1 MNSFPAV
8 ETYAPG
14 SLIDKLP
21 AIVYV
26 CEPEPPYRTMY
37 ISSAVESLGYSTD
50 EWLSEPCM
58 RTRLIHTDDRNRVL
72 RETEEAS
79 RAGTAIEY
87 EYRMIAADGQVRWVH
102 DLGRFARDEEG
113 RRVLQGVMIDITR
126 RRRAEEEVRRAETA
140 LRESELKYRTILE
153 NIQDGYYEVDLK
165 GNFTFFNDPICRIL
179 GYEERDELNGMNH
192 QRYTDRENTRKVCL
206 AYNTVYRT
214 GEPIKGY
221 AYEVIRKDG
230 AKRYVEASVSLLTDA
245 AGHHV
250 GFRGIIRDITAR
262 RQMEAALWQS
272 EREYRKLFENAND
285 AILIFDPESEVI
297 LEANNKALDIYG
309 VGKEEFIGM
318 SLKTITT
325 DSDQGRQPIREALE
339 SGSPKN
345 FETVHLRKDGMPIDI
360 FGSST
365 VIEYGGR
372 KAVMTIARDVTEIK
386 RLQQQLIQSEK
397 LAALGQLVS
406 GVAHELNNPLTS
418 VIGYTQLLLAR
429 NQLDPRAAEQLEI
442 VGNEADRARRI
453 VRNLLSFSRQ
463 HKPSRAEVDL
473 NELLER
479 TLELRAYEMKVN
491 NISVCREPGDIPC
504 VLADE
509 HQLQQVFLN
518 IIINAEQAMQSDAR
532 AGELTVRTEM
542 GASNRVK
549 IVIADNGP
557 GIPLQIIEKLFD
569 PFFTTKPVG
578 KGTGLGLSISYG
590 IVKEHD
596 GAIRVESEP
605 GRGARFIIELPTRPN

>member
-1 MNSFPAV
+1 MNSFPVV
-8 ETYAPG
+8 ETYAPV

-26 CEPEPPYRTMY
+26 CESEPPYRALY
-37 ISSAVESLGYSTD
+37 ISPALESLGYNAD
-50 EWLSEPCM
+50 DWLSEPCM
-58 RTRLIHTDDRNRVL
+58 RTRIIHTDDRDLVL
-72 RETEEAS
+72 REIEEA
-79 RAGTAIEY
+79 RAVGADFES
-87 EYRMIAADGQVRWVH
+87 EYRVIAADGQIRWVH
-102 DLGRFARDEEG
+102 DRGRFAHDEDG
-113 RRVLQGVMIDITR
+113 RRVLQGLMIDVTHR
-126 RRRAEEEVRRAETA
+126 RLAEAA
-140 LRESELKYRTILE
+140 LRESEMKYRTILE
-153 NIQDGYYEVDLK
+153 NIQDGYYEVDVK
-165 GNFTFFNDPICRIL
+165 GNFTFFNDQMCKVL
-179 GYEERDELNGMNH
+179 GYGEHELKGMNH
-192 QRYTDRENTRKVCL
+192 QTYTDRDNTGKVCS
-206 AYNTVYRT
+206 AYNKVYRT
-214 GEPIKGY
+214 GDPIKGF

-245 AGHHV
+245 SGHRV

-285 AILIFDPESEVI
+285 VILIFDPESEII
-297 LEANNKALDIYG
+297 LEGNNKALDIYG
-309 VGKEEFIGM
+309 MGREELIGL
-318 SLKTITT
+318 SLRAITK
-325 DSDQGRQPIREALE
+325 DADQGRQRMRETIE
-339 SGSPKN
+339 SGGSKS
-345 FETVHLRKDGMPIDI
+345 FETVHFRKDGTPIDI
-360 FGSST
+360 LASST

-418 VIGYTQLLLAR
+418 VLGYTQLLLMR
-429 NQLDPRAAEQLEI
+429 NQLDPQAAEQLEI
-442 VGNEADRARRI
+442 VSQEADRARRI

-473 NELLER
+473 NELVER

-504 VLADE
+504 VMADE

-518 IIINAEQAMQSDAR
+518 IIINAEQAIESGSR
-532 AGELTVRTEM
+532 AGHLTVKTEM
-542 GASNRVK
+542 DVSNRVR

-557 GIPLQIIEKLFD
+557 GVPPHIVEKLFD

-578 KGTGLGLSISYG
+578 QGTGLGLSISYG
-590 IVKEHD
+590 IVKEH
-596 GAIRVESEP
+596 GGVIKVESEP
-605 GRGARFIIELPTRPN
+605 GRGARFIIELPVKPI

>member
-8 ETYAPG
+8 ETYAPA

-37 ISSAVESLGYSTD
+37 ISPALESLGYSTD

-58 RTRLIHTDDRNRVL
+58 RTQVIHTDDRDRVL
-72 RETEEAS
+72 TEVEEA
-79 RAGTAIEY
+79 RAAGADFES
-87 EYRMIAADGQVRWVH
+87 EYRVIAADGRIRWVH
-102 DLGRFARDEEG
+102 DLGRFAHDEDG
-113 RRVLQGVMIDITR
+113 RRVLQGLIIDVTR
-126 RRRAEEEVRRAETA
+126 RRLAEAT
-140 LRESELKYRTILE
+140 LRESELKHRTILE
-153 NIQDGYYEVDLK
+153 NIQDGYYEVDVK
-165 GNFTFFNDPICRIL
+165 GNFMFFNDQICKIL
-179 GYEERDELNGMNH
+179 GYAERELRGMNH
-192 QRYTDRENTRKVCL
+192 QTYTDQDNTGKVCS
-206 AYNTVYRT
+206 AYNKVYRT
-214 GEPIKGY
+214 GDPIKGFP
-221 AYEVIRKDG
+221 YEVIRKDG
-230 AKRYVEASVSLLTDA
+230 AKRHVEASVSLLTDA
-245 AGHHV
+245 AGHRV

-285 AILIFDPESEVI
+285 VILIFDPESEII

-309 VGKEEFIGM
+309 MSKEEFIGL
-318 SLKTITT
+318 SLRAITK
-325 DSDQGRQPIREALE
+325 DADPGRHRMRETFE
-339 SGSPKN
+339 SGGSKS
-345 FETVHLRKDGMPIDI
+345 FETVHFRKDGTTIDI
-360 FGSST
+360 LGSST
-365 VIEYGGR
+365 IIEYGGR

-418 VIGYTQLLLAR
+418 VIGYTQLLLMR
-429 NQLDPRAAEQLEI
+429 NQLEPHAAEQLEI
-442 VGNEADRARRI
+442 VGQEADRARRI

-473 NELLER
+473 NELLDR
-479 TLELRAYEMKVN
+479 TLELRTYEMKVN
-491 NISVCREPGDIPC
+491 NISVCREPGDIPF
-504 VLADE
+504 VMADE

-518 IIINAEQAMQSDAR
+518 IIINAEQAIESGAR
-532 AGELTVRTEM
+532 GGRLTVRTEM
-542 GASNRVK
+542 GARGRVRV
-549 IVIADNGP
+549 VIADSGP
-557 GIPLQIIEKLFD
+557 GVPTHIIEKLFD

-578 KGTGLGLSISYG
+578 QGTGLGLSISYG

-596 GAIRVESEP
+596 GVISVESEP
-605 GRGARFIIELPTRPN
+605 GRGARFIIELPVKPS